1 MLKPSQTALSLQLQ
15 VHFDKLHNAHALTGT
30 LFDALTLFLV

>member
-15 VHFDKLHNAHALTGT
+15 VDFDKLHNAHALTDT
-30 LFDALTLFLV
+30 LFDAFSLFWV